1 MQIVGEEKIQ
11 TGTGTTPI
19 YKHTIFG
26 LLIAWIIELQN
37 IYDTEI
43 RDLEEDKRRR
53 KIASDEIYDTL
64 QGILKKRKEIC
75 HINFC
80 IVF

>member
-1 MQIVGEEKIQ
+1 VIRYKEKPLDSLYAELMSIQNTIRRNLDRLVEIELLQIVEEKIQ
-11 TGTGTTPI
+11 TGTGNTPI

-43 RDLEEDKRRR
+43 SDLEED
-53 KIASDEIYDTL
+53 
-64 QGILKKRKEIC
+64 
-75 HINFC
+75 
-80 IVF
+80 